1 MRKRNKTGNPLSLR
15 AMLLRQGLGRT
26 LEYLCIISAF
36 SVD

>member
-1 MRKRNKTGNPLSLR
+1 MKKLYRITDPLSLR

-26 LEYLCIISAF
+26 LEYLCIISVF

>member
-1 MRKRNKTGNPLSLR
+1 MKKRNKSDGPFSLR

-26 LEYLCIISAF
+26 LEYLCIISVF

>member
-1 MRKRNKTGNPLSLR
+1 MKKRYRNGNPFSLR